1 MTGPEKPSLNLSPEV
16 QSIQGETGFA
26 FIAKAREVQKRKGIP
41 IYSFGIG
48 QPDFPTPKHIV
59 DAAKKALDEGF
70 TGYTETAGIPELRE
84 AIADYL
90 NSRYKGDV
98 SPDEIVVTPGAKT
111 AIYLALASYVTEGDE
126 VVIVEPSYYA
136 YAMVVKMRR
145 GKPVFAAADFV
156 PGKGFVINEEKILE
170 KITSKTKAIVINNPH
185 NPTGS
190 IFSPGQIDS
199 LVEIAREKGILL
211 VSDEIYDNFVFH
223 GEFKSLLDYE
233 DWRDT
238 SIVINGFSKTFSMTG
253 WRLGYVVARKEV
265 IPRLTALA
273 VTMYSCAPSFVQ
285 KAGVAALKGD
295 WSPVREMV
303 QEFKERAELLH
314 TELTRIPG
322 FESYLPH
329 GAFYL
334 YPRIERLLGMIGMNT
349 HEFVNYL
356 LEEKGVIILPG
367 DSFPDKAG
375 VNHVRFSFATSK
387 DVIRKGTSLI
397 REAVEELLSKTKP

>member
-1 MTGPEKPSLNLSPEV
+1 MISKSPTLNLTPEIL
-16 QSIQGETGFA
+16 SIEGETSFA
-26 FIAKAREVQKRKGIP
+26 YLSKAREVHERKGIP

-59 DAAKKALDEGF
+59 EAAKKALDEGF
-70 TGYTETAGIPELRE
+70 TGYTETAGIPELRR

-90 NSRYKGDV
+90 NERYHGEV
-98 SPDEIVVTPGAKT
+98 LPEEIIVTPGAKN

-126 VVIVEPSYYA
+126 VIIVEPSYYA

-145 GKPVFAAADFV
+145 GKPIFASADFV
-156 PGKGFVINEEKILE
+156 PGRGFIIDTDKILD

-190 IFSPGQIDS
+190 IFSPSQIDG

-223 GEFKSLLDYE
+223 GQFKSLLEYE

-253 WRLGYVVARKEV
+253 WRLGYLVARKEA
-265 IPRLTALA
+265 IPRLTSLA
-273 VTMYSCAPSFVQ
+273 VTMYSCAASFVQ
-285 KAGVAALKGD
+285 KAGVTALKGD
-295 WSPVREMV
+295 CTPVREMI
-303 QEFKERAELLH
+303 QEFRERAQLLH
-314 TELTRIPG
+314 DELSKIPG

-334 YPRIERLLGMIGMNT
+334 YPRIVNLLKMTGMST
-349 HEFVNYL
+349 EQFVNYL
-356 LEEKGVIILPG
+356 LEEKGVVVLPG
-367 DSFPDKAG
+367 SAFPDKAG
-375 VNHVRFSFATSK
+375 INHVRFSFATSK
-387 DVIRKGTSLI
+387 DVIRKGAELI
-397 REAVEELLSKTKP
+397 REAVEELINK

>member
-1 MTGPEKPSLNLSPEV
+1 MTGNPPSLNLSPEV
-16 QSIQGETGFA
+16 LSIMGETGFA
-26 FIAKAREVQKRKGIP
+26 YLAKAREIKEKKGIP

-59 DAAKKALDEGF
+59 EAAKQALDEGF

-90 NSRYKGDV
+90 NERYHGEV
-98 SPDEIVVTPGAKT
+98 LPEEVVVTPGAKT
-111 AIYLALASYVTEGDE
+111 AIYLALASYITEGDE

-156 PGKGFVINEEKILE
+156 PGKGFVINTDKILE
-170 KITSKTKAIVINNPH
+170 KITEKTKAIVINNPH

-190 IFSPGQIDS
+190 IFSPSQIDG
-199 LVEIAREKGILL
+199 LVDIAREKGILL
-211 VSDEIYDNFVFH
+211 VSDEIYDNFVFQ
-223 GEFKSLLDYE
+223 GNFKSLLEYE

-238 SIVINGFSKTFSMTG
+238 SLVVNGFSKTFSMTG

-265 IPRLTALA
+265 IPRLKALA
-273 VTMYSCAPSFVQ
+273 VTMYSCATSFVQ
-285 KAGVAALKGD
+285 KAGVAALRGD
-295 WSPVREMV
+295 WTPVREMV

-314 TELTRIPG
+314 NELSKIPG

-334 YPRIERLLGMIGMNT
+334 YPRISSLLEMTGLT
-349 HEFVNYL
+349 TEEFVNYL
-356 LEEKGVIILPG
+356 LEEKGVVILPG
-367 DSFPDKAG
+367 ASFPDKAG

-387 DVIRKGTSLI
+387 DVIKKGTSLI
-397 REAVEELLSKTKP
+397 REAVEELLNKQ